1 MQELSLDKG
10 NFEFQQLP
18 ASKMSMTTT
27 SFGRNIGAGTNSSL
41 DRSAMEFVA
50 RNSGIQRLLQQSM
63 AEA

>member
-50 RNSGIQRLLQQSM
+50 RNSGI
-63 AEA
+63 